1 MELQLAV
8 NFRKRLE
15 FQATLIERIMNV
27 NNCQIVSVPDDANK
41 EGFSS
46 TVRRGDILRGPFNTI
61 NEAIRCAQSWD
72 QTESQPVPESPPV
85 TIQPETEQH
94 D

>member
-1 MELQLAV
+1 M
-8 NFRKRLE
+8 E
-15 FQATLIERIMNV
+15 FQVTLIERIMDV

-46 TVRRGDILRGPFNTI
+46 TVRRGDILRGPFKTI
-61 NEAIRCAQSWD
+61 PEAIRCAQSWD
-72 QTESQPVPESPPV
+72 QPEAQSSVVPESPPV